1 MKYKE
6 LKLPRW
12 FKRLLYV
19 TADITIVSLI
29 HLVVLID
36 LPIVFE
42 MPFSL
47 YAFLTLVSIKL
58 ALFHFF
64 GIYQMITS
72 HFGIIDA
79 LKIGAISL
87 FTNVLYSLF
96 WIAYGVDP
104 LLIVVVFLLT
114 VEPFFLIGIRLARRL
129 LFIVVNY
136 SKADRRQE
144 LRTLIIGAGAAGK
157 LMIDELRTNKSL
169 KSKPILV
176 VDDDLEKR
184 DRRFLNLKVDGPI
197 SDVSRLIKQYEI
209 DQVVIA
215 IGHISRSRL
224 FEILRYMQ
232 HDAVKIRR
240 LPLMEELENTNQKMK
255 IKDVDIHELLGR
267 DVIPLINDEIKAF
280 IKNQVVL
287 VTGAGGSIGS
297 ELVRQIFT
305 YQPKHLILLD
315 LYENSLYDVQ
325 QELVRLN
332 GKLSNPIKLDTVIG
346 STYDEARM
354 EQIFSKF
361 RPNLVFHAAAY
372 KHVPL
377 MEDSPQE
384 AIKTNI
390 LGTYHIAKLSMD
402 YAVKKMLLVSTD
414 KAVRPTNVMGATKY
428 YAEAIIRHFS
438 QLAQKTSYSAVRF
451 GNVLGSNGSVIPLFQ
466 KQIEAGGPVTVT
478 DKNITRYF
486 MTIPEAVGL
495 ILQSSVYARGGE
507 IFVLDMGQ
515 PVRIIDLAEKMIR
528 QSGYIPYDE
537 IDIVITG
544 LRPGE
549 KMYEELLIDP
559 KDNIRTKNEKIFID
573 RDTAWSFNLDR
584 FTELVTM
591 AKTNN
596 PVIIE
601 TLFTQISVA
610 IPKKEKS

>member
-12 FKRLLYV
+12 LKHLLYIA
-19 TADITIVSLI
+19 ADMTIISFI

-42 MPFSL
+42 MPISL
-47 YAFLTLVSIKL
+47 YAFLALVVIKL

-79 LKIGAISL
+79 LKIGLISL
-87 FTNVLYSLF
+87 FTNLLYALF
-96 WIAYGVDP
+96 WITNGLEP

-129 LFIVVNY
+129 LYIVVNY

-144 LRTLIIGAGAAGK
+144 LKTLIIGAGAAGK
-157 LMIDELRTNKSL
+157 LIIDELRTNKSL

-176 VDDDLEKR
+176 IDDDLEKR

-197 SDVSRLIKQYEI
+197 SDVSKFIKQYEI

-215 IGHISRSRL
+215 IGNISRSRL

-240 LPLMEELENTNQKMK
+240 LPLMEELENSNQKMK

-267 DVIPLINDEIKAF
+267 DVIPLINDDIKAF
-280 IKNQVVL
+280 IKNQTVL

-297 ELVRQIFT
+297 ELVRQIFS

-315 LYENSLYDVQ
+315 IYENSVYDVQ

-332 GKLSNPIKLDTVIG
+332 AKLSNPIKMDTVIG
-346 STYDEARM
+346 STYDETRM
-354 EQIFSKF
+354 EQIFNKYK
-361 RPNLVFHAAAY
+361 PNLVFHAAAY

-384 AIKTNI
+384 AVKTNI
-390 LGTYHIAKLSMD
+390 LGTYHIAKLSMN
-402 YAVKKMLLVSTD
+402 YGVKKMVLVSTD

-495 ILQSSVYARGGE
+495 ILQSSVYAKGGE

-528 QSGYIPYDE
+528 QSGFVPYEE

-559 KDNIRTKNEKIFID
+559 NMNIRTKNEKIFID
-573 RDTAWSFNLDR
+573 RDSKWAFSIDQYSTIIHMA
-584 FTELVTM
+584 FTNDENIV
-591 AKTNN
+591 N
-596 PVIIE
+596 E
-601 TLFTQISVA
+601 LFTQINQEKL
-610 IPKKEKS
+610 KKE